1 MQERSRMR
9 VGIGLAGRL
18 AGLAAAGLLTMPA
31 IACSTSVTTPA
42 PSASPHRTSAGSPPA
57 AATPLPGGCAS
68 TQVYKGGMPAWLRDG
83 SQGFTGMN
91 TIPYVLAGPTAV
103 AGFLFAYP
111 LQAGT
116 DRTKI
121 LWVVSTP
128 RNGAPLEIQIH
139 PSGTT
144 EPVLKVSHPAD
155 SGPGEIYPPRLRGQ
169 TSPASPAEPRE
180 W

>member
-1 MQERSRMR
+1 
-9 VGIGLAGRL
+9 
-18 AGLAAAGLLTMPA
+18 
-31 IACSTSVTTPA
+31 
-42 PSASPHRTSAGSPPA
+42 
-57 AATPLPGGCAS
+57 
-68 TQVYKGGMPAWLRDG
+68 MPAWLRDG
-83 SQGFTGMN
+83 SQGITGMN

-103 AGFLFAYP
+103 AGFLLAYP

-144 EPVLKVSHPAD
+144 EPVLKVSHPAG
-155 SGPGEIYPPRLRGQ
+155 SGPGEIYPDGMPVPNAGCWHFSLQWATGH
-169 TSPASPAEPRE
+169 AELDLLYSS
-180 W
+180 